1 VTYGANE
8 IGAISDSEHVLSL
21 RAVRVALESSL
32 VTEFLSGVSIGLV
45 AMIVGFGLLDG
56 RITLVRALTA
66 VLVTGEMFTQVR
78 HYGVEFH
85 RRDDAQRARAILD
98 APINPPS
105 PSSPDHLLVAHEL
118 VTEANPGVINLVVR
132 AGDRVVI
139 TGPSGVGKTTLL
151 QTLLGWR
158 IPESGTA
165 TRTELPIGFVSVESA
180 VLSGSLRDNVTLG
193 VGHDDALV
201 AARLRSLGLNGARF
215 SDLDVELLADG
226 RGLSAGERV
235 RLVLARVLLSAP
247 SLIVLDDIAGVLDVE
262 AREHVRRTLEALS
275 DVAMLEA
282 TVNTPLLTDETSRIE
297 ISP

>member
-1 VTYGANE
+1 
-8 IGAISDSEHVLSL
+8 
-21 RAVRVALESSL
+21 

-98 APINPPS
+98 GPVNLPS
-105 PSSPDHLLVAHEL
+105 PSSPDDLLVARGL
-118 VTEANPGVINLVVR
+118 VTEANSGVINLVVR

-262 AREHVRRTLEALS
+262 AREHVRRTLEALPE
-275 DVAMLEA
+275 VAMLEA
-282 TVNTPLLTDETSRIE
+282 TVNTPLLTEETARIE
-297 ISP
+297 MSP